1 VYGYVYDNSTLFGL
15 VERCVAC
22 ESMTF
27 LVTVL
32 EESKQRL
39 RALLPHG
46 EADKV
51 DDFVTYAETLV
62 EEMRTYF
69 YRNLAP
75 YMLPTEAINKQ
86 FALAKWD
93 LTSLATKNNAY
104 CDQIVSSISAHYHIA
119 TIPPIPLH
127 SITHI
132 DM

>member
-1 VYGYVYDNSTLFGL
+1 LLYSTLFGL

-32 EESKQRL
+32 EESRGRL

-51 DDFVTYAETLV
+51 DDFVLYAQTLV

-75 YMLPTEAINKQ
+75 YMLPFDAIQKQ
-86 FALAKWD
+86 FALAKWE
-93 LTSLATKNNAY
+93 TNNLATKQNPY
-104 CDQIVSSISAHYHIA
+104 VDQIISGLFRTSYHSFI
-119 TIPPIPLH
+119 
-127 SITHI
+127 
-132 DM
+132 